1 LILDPGYIGKN
12 RNLFLFLNGWIFPTD
27 ASINVAISQSST
39 LKVVRPFVQ
48 VINKKGEWETV
59 IENLGFPMGK
69 DKTVIADLSG
79 KFLSADHR
87 IRIRTNMEIYW
98 DYIFF
103 SENITNTPT
112 VETVLNPVAADL
124 HYRGFS
130 HSFRKGGRY
139 GPHWFDY
146 SSVDKTT
153 RWRDLSGNYTRYGD
167 VLPLLKESDN
177 KYIISNAG
185 DETSVDFDS
194 RVLPELTKGW
204 KRDFLIHTVG
214 WVKDGDI
221 NTALGSTVL
230 PLPFHGMKSYP
241 PSASDIYPQDDEHQ
255 KYLKDYN
262 TRVVTSDD
270 FRNALKK

>member
-1 LILDPGYIGKN
+1 
-12 RNLFLFLNGWIFPTD
+12 
-27 ASINVAISQSST
+27 
-39 LKVVRPFVQ
+39 
-48 VINKKGEWETV
+48 
-59 IENLGFPMGK
+59 
-69 DKTVIADLSG
+69 
-79 KFLSADHR
+79 
-87 IRIRTNMEIYW
+87 
-98 DYIFF
+98 
-103 SENITNTPT
+103 
-112 VETVLNPVAADL
+112 
-124 HYRGFS
+124 
-130 HSFRKGGRY
+130 
-139 GPHWFDY
+139 
-146 SSVDKTT
+146 VDKTT
-153 RWRDLSGNYTRYGD
+153 KWRDLSGNYTRYGD

-194 RVLPELTKGW
+194 RLLPELTKGW

-262 TRVVTSDD
+262 TRVVTTDD
-270 FRNALKK
+270 FKNALKK